1 MTHAVHDIGVANR
14 VANYSDAI
22 ETKPNLRCLMPSG
35 TPGLSTG
42 RISQAM

>member
-14 VANYSDAI
+14 VANYSDAL
-22 ETKPNLRCLMPSG
+22 ETKPNLRCL